1 MSRIPTI
8 TTQKQQHGV
17 VLVVSLMILLVL
29 TLLGISSLDGS
40 IMEEKMA
47 SNAQTASITFQTAD
61 SAIRETFYVES
72 RDPTGAFINAERG
85 DTARYDDA
93 YDDAS
98 HDIAAGTVMAVPNI
112 IKSPIYNYSA
122 GIFRAESI
130 EITGTANVGAINS
143 SNTQGYRIFPML
155 LDPNKS

>member
-1 MSRIPTI
+1 M
-8 TTQKQQHGV
+8 V
-17 VLVVSLMILLVL
+17 
-29 TLLGISSLDGS
+29 
-40 IMEEKMA
+40 
-47 SNAQTASITFQTAD
+47 
-61 SAIRETFYVES
+61 
-72 RDPTGAFINAERG
+72 
-85 DTARYDDA
+85 
-93 YDDAS
+93 
-98 HDIAAGTVMAVPNI
+98 VPNI

>member
-8 TTQKQQHGV
+8 TTQTQQRGV

-47 SNAQTASITFQTAD
+47 TNAQTASITFQKAD
-61 SAIRETFYVES
+61 SAIRQTFYVES
-72 RDPTGAFINAERG
+72 SDPTGAFINAERG
-85 DTARYDDA
+85 VTATYDEADR
-93 YDDAS
+93 
-98 HDIAAGTVMAVPNI
+98 DIIAGTVMAVPNI

-130 EITGTANVGAINS
+130 EITGTANIGAINS

>member
-8 TTQKQQHGV
+8 TTQTQQRGV

-47 SNAQTASITFQTAD
+47 SNAQTASITFQKAD
-61 SAIRETFYVES
+61 SAIRQTFYVES
-72 RDPTGAFINAERG
+72 SDPTGAFLNAESGNTATYNDTSRG
-85 DTARYDDA
+85 IT
-93 YDDAS
+93 
-98 HDIAAGTVMAVPNI
+98 AGTVMAVPNS

-130 EITGTANVGAINS
+130 EITGTANIGAINS

>member
-47 SNAQTASITFQTAD
+47 SNAQTASITFQKAD

-72 RDPTGAFINAERG
+72 RDPTGAFINAESG
-85 DTARYDDA
+85 NTAIYNDTSRN
-93 YDDAS
+93 
-98 HDIAAGTVMAVPNI
+98 ITAGTVMAVPNI

-130 EITGTANVGAINS
+130 EITGTANIGAINN